1 MATVRTEGPAR
12 LGGPARISIAG
23 AEANVAIG
31 LARLGHTCRWIGAVG
46 DDQFGALVLRTL
58 RAEGVDV
65 SAVRIDAAPTGIL
78 VSEHRL
84 AGVTR
89 VDYHRRGSAG
99 STLAPDD
106 LRTAWDPPPRFVHVT
121 GLTMA
126 LGSGPAQAVGAA
138 VRTAH
143 ERGVPVCLDVNHRNR
158 LWTTAHA
165 RTSLQTLAGLLDVVI
180 ASDDEL
186 ALLAPA
192 GAPREDQVAALL
204 EGGVSQ
210 IVLKHGAAG
219 ASAHTA
225 DMTVELPATPVT
237 AVDPIG
243 AGDAFVAGFLSGQLD
258 GLPLADRL
266 VRATTAGAF
275 AAATIGDWEGLPH
288 REELGLLGLQAGT
301 VVR

>member
-1 MATVRTEGPAR
+1 
-12 LGGPARISIAG
+12 
-23 AEANVAIG
+23 
-31 LARLGHTCRWIGAVG
+31 
-46 DDQFGALVLRTL
+46 
-58 RAEGVDV
+58 
-65 SAVRIDAAPTGIL
+65 

-106 LRTAWDPPPRFVHVT
+106 LRAAWDPPPRAVHVT

-126 LGSGPAQAVGAA
+126 LGSGPAQAVVAA
-138 VRTAH
+138 VRTAR
-143 ERGVPVCLDVNHRNR
+143 ERGVAVCLDVNHRDR
-158 LWTTAHA
+158 LWTSTTA
-165 RTSLQTLAGLLDVVI
+165 RTSLQDLAGFLDVVI

-186 ALLAPA
+186 PLLAPA
-192 GAPREDQVAALL
+192 GARREDQLATLL
-204 EGGVSQ
+204 EAGVREV
-210 IVLKHGAAG
+210 VLKRGAAG

-225 DMTVELPATPVT
+225 DTTVEVPAIPVT

-243 AGDAFVAGFLSGQLD
+243 AGDAFVAGYLSGVLD
-258 GLPLADRL
+258 GLSVADRL
-266 VRATTAGAF
+266 ARANTAGAF

-288 REELGLLGLQAGT
+288 RHELGLLGLQSGT